1 MKSTTIIIFALLC
14 ASCADSFL
22 DVKKESSMTVPD
34 KVEDFIGLMDNKI
47 MYTGM
52 ATELATY
59 GADEFIVPDG
69 QLFSLTVPLQRN
81 AYIWLEDVYEG
92 QAVSDWDLSYQRILY
107 CNMAMEGLDKLSAQR
122 DTENWRNAKGMAYFY
137 RAFNFF
143 FLQEEFG
150 QIYHGQTAGVSLGI
164 SLRLESDVTLASKRS
179 SVADTYSQIIAD
191 LQSALLLLPDR
202 PLIRQRPSKQAV
214 FALLA
219 RVYLVLEDYGKALE
233 NAQQCIDLGG
243 KLMDYKDFD
252 PSTKAPFPSNVET
265 NSEMILYTTMQ
276 ASTLLRTRYSINPEL
291 LALFPENDLRRQLYF
306 QYNADG
312 KVLFRGSYMGVT
324 GTNFTGLAL
333 DEINLIKIEC
343 LLRLGR
349 SEEAEKILKLYLLTR
364 LADSEIIDYPK
375 EKEGLLPY
383 VLMERQRQLIFRG
396 LRWMDLRRLNRDP
409 RFAKTLR
416 KQIDGKIY
424 ELEPNSKL
432 YIWPIP
438 DDAVVHGGLEQNER

>member
-1 MKSTTIIIFALLC
+1 MKSKTIIIFALLC
-14 ASCADSFL
+14 VSCADSFL

-34 KVEDFIGLMDNKI
+34 KVEDFIGMMDNKI

-52 ATELATY
+52 ATELSTY
-59 GADEFIVPDG
+59 GADEFTVPDG

-107 CNMAMEGLDKLSAQR
+107 CNMVMEGLDKLKSQS
-122 DTENWRNAKGMAYFY
+122 DTENWRNIKGMAYFF

-143 FLQEEFG
+143 FLQQEFG
-150 QIYHGQTAGVSLGI
+150 QIYSAQTADVLLGI
-164 SLRLESDVTLASKRS
+164 PLRLESDVTLTSKRS
-179 SVADTYSQIIAD
+179 SVADTYKQIIED
-191 LQSALLLLPDR
+191 LHSALPLLPDR

-219 RVYLVLEDYGKALE
+219 RVYLILEDYGKALD
-233 NAQQCIDLGG
+233 NAQKCIDLGSM
-243 KLMDYKDFD
+243 LMDYKYIDA
-252 PSTKAPFPSNVET
+252 SKTAPFPSDVEM

-291 LALFPENDLRRQLYF
+291 LALFPENDLRRKLYF
-306 QYNADG
+306 QYN
-312 KVLFRGSYMGVT
+312 
-324 GTNFTGLAL
+324 
-333 DEINLIKIEC
+333 
-343 LLRLGR
+343 
-349 SEEAEKILKLYLLTR
+349 
-364 LADSEIIDYPK
+364 
-375 EKEGLLPY
+375 GLLPY

-416 KQIDGKIY
+416 KQIDGQVY
-424 ELEPNSKL
+424 ELEPGSKR
-432 YIWPIP
+432 YVWPIP
-438 DDAVVHGGLEQNER
+438 EDAVTYGGLEQNTR

>member
-1 MKSTTIIIFALLC
+1 MKIKTIIIVALLC

-22 DVKKESSMTVPD
+22 DVKKESSMTVPG

-52 ATELATY
+52 ATELSTY
-59 GADEFIVPDG
+59 GADEFTVPDG

-107 CNMAMEGLDKLSAQR
+107 CNMVLEGLDKLNSQR
-122 DTENWRNAKGMAYFY
+122 GTENWRNAKGMAYFF

-143 FLQEEFG
+143 FLQQEFG
-150 QIYHGQTAGVSLGI
+150 QIYNGKTADISLGI
-164 SLRLESDVTLASKRS
+164 PLRLESDVTLASKRS
-179 SVADTYSQIIAD
+179 SVADTYKQIIAD
-191 LQSALLLLPDR
+191 LHSALPLLPER

-214 FALLA
+214 FALLT
-219 RVYLVLEDYGKALE
+219 RVYLVLEDYGKALD

-243 KLMDYKDFD
+243 RLMDYKDID
-252 PSTKAPFPSNVET
+252 PSKTAPFPSDVEM

-276 ASTLLRTRYSINPEL
+276 ASTLLRTRYSINPDL
-291 LALFPENDLRRQLYF
+291 LALFSENDLRRQLYF

-343 LLRLGR
+343 LLRLDR
-349 SEEAEKILKLYLLTR
+349 SDEAETLLKLYLSTR
-364 LADSEIIDYPK
+364 LRDNEMIGYPK
-375 EKEGLLPY
+375 EKEDLLPY
-383 VLMERQRQLIFRG
+383 VFMERQRQLVFRG
-396 LRWMDLRRLNRDP
+396 VRWMDLRRLNSDS
-409 RFAKTLR
+409 RFSKTLR
-416 KQIDGKIY
+416 KQIDGQVY
-424 ELEPNSKL
+424 ELEPGSKR

-438 DDAVVHGGLEQNER
+438 EDAVAYGGLEQNKR